1 MEAGPSSGTA
11 PMAAPKKGALW
22 IVIAIVI
29 AVALTAAVMDVVV
42 LPTLKPTQSA
52 DLTKHL
58 MTFDVG
64 YDAPNFNPDWTAKAG
79 QLIVVTMNNSGTMDH
94 EFLLFDKDRATILK
108 SVKYALAL
116 AESNNPGY
124 LTDDS
129 IGNATVDEY
138 TGYHDSW
145 ANLSRVGCPD
155 SCVDHDVAPGNTFL
169 FWFVINTPGTYFFA
183 CHQVDRTDWKVH
195 QDKGMWG
202 TLTVTA

>member
-11 PMAAPKKGALW
+11 PMTAPKKASLLS
-22 IVIAIVI
+22 VIAIVI
-29 AVALTAAVMDVVV
+29 AGALTPAVMDVVI

-79 QLIVVTMNNSGTMDH
+79 QLIVVTMDNSGTMDH

-116 AESNNPGY
+116 AESNHSDY
-124 LTDDS
+124 LPNES
-129 IGNATVDEY
+129 KGNDTVDEY
-138 TGYHDSW
+138 T
-145 ANLSRVGCPD
+145 
-155 SCVDHDVAPGNTFL
+155 
-169 FWFVINTPGTYFFA
+169 
-183 CHQVDRTDWKVH
+183 
-195 QDKGMWG
+195 
-202 TLTVTA
+202 